1 MIQSSYAE
9 ERIEKIIN
17 NNSIFAIALKE
28 VIPKTNEIKEPK
40 REYNELKNA
49 PVRTLDFYVSKKN
62 NIDEILGRTAAQI
75 AIEIGANCVVSF
87 KKINSEVQNE
97 DRIPIKVSVF
107 KKDFDFKKIE
117 YETKVK
123 KEVLGSINQ
132 TKEILIEAVNKKF
145 IKNGDRVVC
154 VQDQSLGTGFHGL
167 IFVFDVDKLFFNIS
181 SYRLTENIDPEVIK
195 SVINLA
201 LEIGKEGREG
211 KHIGTAFIIG
221 PQEEILK
228 YSKQMILNPF
238 NGYPESMRKIIDE
251 DLKET
256 IKNFAQLDGVFIINN
271 DGTIV
276 SAGTYIEANTN
287 IEEVKNLKGFGTRH
301 LCSAAITKLTKS
313 IAVVVSESGGVVRVF
328 KNGKIILTLS

>member
-1 MIQSSYAE
+1 MS
-9 ERIEKIIN
+9 EKIIN

-28 VIPKTNEIKEPK
+28 VVPKTNEQNTQ
-40 REYNELKNA
+40 YNAQHNEQRIN
-49 PVRTLDFYVSKKN
+49 PTRTLDFYFSKKN
-62 NIDEILGRTAAQI
+62 SIDEILGRTAAQL

-87 KKINSEVQNE
+87 KKLNNESPNE
-97 DRIPIKVSVF
+97 DKIPIKVSVF
-107 KKDFDFKKIE
+107 KRDFGFKKLE
-117 YETKVK
+117 YETKIR
-123 KEVLGSINQ
+123 KEILGSINP

-181 SYRLTENIDPEVIK
+181 SYKLTENIEPEVIQ

-221 PQEEILK
+221 PQEEISK
-228 YSKQMILNPF
+228 YAKQIILNPF
-238 NGYPESMRKIIDE
+238 NGFPESMRKIIDE

-271 DGTIV
+271 DGTIL
-276 SAGTYIEANTN
+276 SAGTYLEVNTN
-287 IEEVKNLKGFGTRH
+287 IDELKNLKGFGTRH

-313 IAVVVSESGGVVRVF
+313 IAVVVSESGGIVRVF